1 MCAQKKRIFGFV
13 SIIILLMVCTF
24 IFINRGVKP
33 MSDIEE
39 SVSYKVT
46 EDGSTLWA
54 FRSLPKKTV
63 NATLSYIKDNGYNDI
78 DVTFTFQNGPN
89 TYDEFFSTKSGSN
102 IYYATQT
109 YKNIFVGYIGVSD
122 KGEISDVFNLMS
134 SKELS
139 EITLEPDIGSQA
151 AIVLARTF
159 LEINNQVP
167 ANTVSRRLYEVDNA
181 VFLCY
186 MVKFEEHD
194 QYVLVNGITGE
205 VIKTTTNIEF

>member
-1 MCAQKKRIFGFV
+1 MCVQKKLLFGFV
-13 SIIILLMVCTF
+13 GKIFLLMVCTF
-24 IFINRGVKP
+24 LFINRSVKP

-54 FRSLPKKTV
+54 FRSLPKETV

-89 TYDEFFSTKSGSN
+89 TYDEFFSSKSGSN
-102 IYYATQT
+102 IYYVTQT

-122 KGEISDVFNLMS
+122 KGEIYDVFNLMS

-139 EITLEPDIGSQA
+139 EITLEPDIGSQT
-151 AIVLARTF
+151 AIESARTF
-159 LEINNQVP
+159 LEISNQMP
-167 ANTVSRRLYEVDNA
+167 ANTISRRLYEVDND

-186 MVKFEEHD
+186 MVKFEGHD

-205 VIKTTTNIEF
+205 VSETTTNIEF